1 MFELYT
7 IYGGFQ
13 GLPTSRVPT
22 VIPRLY
28 RFWNKYCAMHTSVE
42 GNDTKKR
49 DNTQDEDSDRSRQTI
64 ASPHIKKPQGVI
76 AQTPV
81 RK

>member
-1 MFELYT
+1 
-7 IYGGFQ
+7 
-13 GLPTSRVPT
+13 
-22 VIPRLY
+22 
-28 RFWNKYCAMHTSVE
+28 MHTSVE

-49 DNTQDEDSDRSRQTI
+49 DTTQDEDRDRSRQTI